1 MKLLISNRNLSFL
14 FLTTAFVGISFG
26 GLIMRN
32 INYADVWQISF
43 FRALG
48 FVFSITILLSF
59 KYKSK
64 IVVNIKKIGLPG
76 IFGGFL
82 HSIANLLFIFA
93 FTKTTIANTLFT
105 LSSIPFITAILALII
120 LKEKIS
126 LRTILAMLF
135 ATIGIFIMIKDG
147 LETSGDYIGNLMA
160 LGTAICYSCFFIII
174 RKYNNVDMLPTSLI
188 SGIIIIIVS
197 FVVTQGNIDIPMQEI
212 FLSFFW
218 GAVLNGFINFALIFS
233 TRFLYASEVTLFTLV
248 EYSLGPLW
256 VWIFLDEIITK
267 TTLYGGLI
275 VMLSVATYC
284 IFEVHNQRIKKRSEF
299 WG

>member
-76 IFGGFL
+76 IFGGVI

-147 LETSGDYIGNLMA
+147 LETSGDYNGNLMA
-160 LGTAICYSCFFIII
+160 LGTAICYSCFFII
-174 RKYNNVDMLPTSLI
+174 N
-188 SGIIIIIVS
+188 
-197 FVVTQGNIDIPMQEI
+197 
-212 FLSFFW
+212 
-218 GAVLNGFINFALIFS
+218 
-233 TRFLYASEVTLFTLV
+233 
-248 EYSLGPLW
+248 
-256 VWIFLDEIITK
+256 
-267 TTLYGGLI
+267 
-275 VMLSVATYC
+275 
-284 IFEVHNQRIKKRSEF
+284 
-299 WG
+299 

>member
-14 FLTTAFVGISFG
+14 FLATGCVGISFG

-48 FVFSITILLSF
+48 FVFSIITILSF
-59 KYKSK
+59 KYKSV
-64 IVVNIKKIGLPG
+64 IVEKVKKIGLPG
-76 IFGGFL
+76 IFGGVI
-82 HSIANLLFIFA
+82 HSIANLLFIFS
-93 FTKTTIANTLFT
+93 FSKTTIANTLFT

-126 LRTILAMLF
+126 LRTILTMLF
-135 ATIGIFIMIKDG
+135 AIIGIFIMIKDG
-147 LETSGDYIGNLMA
+147 LETSGAYNGNLMA
-160 LGTAICYSCFFIII
+160 LGSAVCFSGFIII
-174 RKYNNVDMLPTSLI
+174 MRKYNKVDMIPTSLI

-197 FVVTQGNIDIPMQEI
+197 FVVTQGNINIPMQEI
-212 FLSFFW
+212 LLSFFW
-218 GAVLNGFINFALIFS
+218 GAALNGFINIALIFS

-256 VWIFLDEIITK
+256 VWIFLDEIITRM
-267 TTLYGGLI
+267 TLYGGLI

-284 IFEVHNQRIKKRSEF
+284 VLEVHNQKNKKGSDFLE
-299 WG
+299 